1 MKKLFVFLSG
11 ISLGI
16 VAIILVVAWWLGA
29 FNRVELL
36 SEERGPY
43 RIICMGHVGPYHEI
57 ANTIL
62 EVKDRLKDAENR
74 PEVPCAIYYDDPA
87 KVAKEKLRSKGGFL
101 LEDEIEAKGLLEIVT
116 ISRRKVLLGRLKGH
130 PSLAPLKVYP
140 AMAGWME
147 ENGFVPAGPAVEFYK
162 KGFVECE
169 IAIRPAG
176 E

>member
-16 VAIILVVAWWLGA
+16 VVLILVVVWWLGA

-43 RIICMGHVGPYHEI
+43 RIICMDHVGPYHEI

-62 EVKDRLKDAENR
+62 EVQDRLKDVEDR
-74 PEVPCAIYYDDPA
+74 LGGPCAIYYDDPA
-87 KVAKEKLRSKGGFL
+87 KVPKEKLRSKGGFL
-101 LEDEIEAKGLLEIVT
+101 LKDEVEAKGLLEIVT
-116 ISRRKVLLGRLKGH
+116 MPRRMVLLGRLKGH
-130 PSLAPLKVYP
+130 PSLAPIKVYP
-140 AMAGWME
+140 AMAEWME
-147 ENGFVPAGPAVEFYK
+147 KNGFVPAGPAVEFYHK
-162 KGFVECE
+162 RFVECE

-176 E
+176 Q